1 MYGHWLSCPQ
11 TEVQQYRGR
20 ISTLEGDLKETTEA
34 KQNREKLL
42 EEESSRA
49 LKAEVSLAQ
58 IYSDIHYMLHTVLS
72 ACRNTSCINFDLCVL
87 LYTTAITESA
97 GRSIKETRR
106 GQK

>member
-11 TEVQQYRGR
+11 MEVQQYRGR

-58 IYSDIHYMLHTVLS
+58 IYSDIHMSCTLYYLH
-72 ACRNTSCINFDLCVL
+72 A
-87 LYTTAITESA
+87 
-97 GRSIKETRR
+97 ETHHVY
-106 GQK
+106 